1 LRPASLIRQSA
12 SHRIRYL
19 LVVVGIGILSLGLPQ
34 LARAAAL
41 SIDASVKTHQSSP
54 STSIT
59 SGAISTSNAK
69 DLLVAFLTS
78 DGPGTGGS
86 QSFSSVAGGGMAWT
100 LRQRTNAQ
108 PGTAE
113 IWAAVAS
120 NPLTNVTVT
129 ANRSSGAYVG
139 SMTVVAF
146 SGADTTTAGAM
157 GSGNGP
163 SGAPSASLTTTRAG
177 SWVWGVGDDYDQALG
192 RTVGGGQTLFDQY
205 LAGVGDTYWVQSQTA
220 PGKPASSPVT
230 LSDTAPT
237 TDHWDL
243 STIEITPAVVDT
255 QPPTA
260 PTHLSATAPTS
271 NQVSLAW
278 TASTDNVSVAGY
290 DVLRNGSVIGTTPSP
305 SYLDNGVSPSTTY
318 TYTVE
323 AYDAAGNISAPSN
336 AATVTTPAASTNPPV
351 ISAVT
356 AGGIT
361 STSATITWTT
371 DIPSSSQVLYGTSP
385 SYGQSTTLDSTQ
397 VTSHSQTLTGLTPN
411 TPYHDAVQSTGA
423 SNNTSTSGDNTFTTL
438 PSNVTLPDMQIKV
451 PTANISIGDNPTTGH
466 RQLQFTHITWD
477 AGTGPFEIDP
487 TYNPATGTATFTQAI
502 YKSTSPGVWTFDHS
516 VPVAATGVFDAP
528 SDYQFPLTKFTLNTV
543 NADGS
548 LGSVVATSPKTDYCI
563 TGDTYVGGV
572 PNTPNQTYIPQ
583 SNCTD
588 PTKPRLV
595 RGLGG

>member
-230 LSDTAPT
+230 A
-237 TDHWDL
+237 
-243 STIEITPAVVDT
+243 
-255 QPPTA
+255 
-260 PTHLSATAPTS
+260 
-271 NQVSLAW
+271 
-278 TASTDNVSVAGY
+278 
-290 DVLRNGSVIGTTPSP
+290 
-305 SYLDNGVSPSTTY
+305 
-318 TYTVE
+318 
-323 AYDAAGNISAPSN
+323 
-336 AATVTTPAASTNPPV
+336 
-351 ISAVT
+351 
-356 AGGIT
+356 
-361 STSATITWTT
+361 
-371 DIPSSSQVLYGTSP
+371 
-385 SYGQSTTLDSTQ
+385 
-397 VTSHSQTLTGLTPN
+397 
-411 TPYHDAVQSTGA
+411 
-423 SNNTSTSGDNTFTTL
+423 
-438 PSNVTLPDMQIKV
+438 
-451 PTANISIGDNPTTGH
+451 
-466 RQLQFTHITWD
+466 
-477 AGTGPFEIDP
+477 
-487 TYNPATGTATFTQAI
+487 
-502 YKSTSPGVWTFDHS
+502 
-516 VPVAATGVFDAP
+516 
-528 SDYQFPLTKFTLNTV
+528 
-543 NADGS
+543 
-548 LGSVVATSPKTDYCI
+548 
-563 TGDTYVGGV
+563 
-572 PNTPNQTYIPQ
+572 
-583 SNCTD
+583 
-588 PTKPRLV
+588 
-595 RGLGG
+595 